1 MTTAAEQ
8 QPEAARAP
16 HDERTYGASD
26 FHNGGPPQNLTQ
38 LFRYLNSREVSEYH
52 TILNVFAGA
61 FFAEMTAEDVAAAL
75 EGSPIDPDV
84 LPARLKKLA
93 DWGNLTTS
101 SSVQECTTIEDYQ
114 RRHGRYLLTGAGLQV
129 LRLVEQFFAEAETV
143 AAVRLGRLR
152 HLASALSRVAAIVED
167 DIPAEQVT
175 ELGDGILEV
184 FDSYLRFKEELER
197 FFAQINEW
205 QSHYD
210 LTPEQVRD
218 FAQVLTGYIFDRI
231 DEITQATEPVAT
243 ELSRI
248 LPRLPEVLSNLP
260 AGLGQHGAGG
270 SVSFTVAAAPGSVA
284 DHWYRL
290 AGLFAPAAGSRRS
303 QLDDYLSKAAAA
315 ADSLL
320 DNVMRLSRGTVGSKR
335 ADLLRLATFFDNAKD
350 DDSAHDIAAAAF
362 GLGSCRSLVFMV
374 DPDAEPEPTP
384 NTRWKDAPVAA
395 VPISLRTR
403 GEIGPKGLPTPLP
416 DRRAAIQMIKD
427 KRDQQLRR
435 RHRAASDLL
444 QVAASDGSIDGA
456 RISCD
461 ALELLCDL
469 VAEARLDGPCVG
481 PIPTRRAVG
490 EGLRCTLHA
499 VPAATTTVDSDE
511 GTLTFDGLVVSVTR
525 ALTSHATGH

>member
-8 QPEAARAP
+8 QRDPAQREGRAK
-16 HDERTYGASD
+16 GASD
-26 FHNGGPPQNLTQ
+26 VHGGGPPENLTR
-38 LFRYLNSREVSEYH
+38 LFRYLNSPEASEYH

-61 FFAEMTAEDVAAAL
+61 FFTEMTTDDVAAAL
-75 EGSPIDPDV
+75 QRSDIDPDV
-84 LPARLKKLA
+84 VPARLRQLA

-114 RRHGRYLLTGAGLQV
+114 RRHGRYLLTGSGLQV

-143 AAVRLGRLR
+143 AEVRLGRLR
-152 HLASALSRVAAIVED
+152 HLASALGRVAAIVEEG
-167 DIPAEQVT
+167 IPAERVT

-210 LTPEQVRD
+210 LTPQQVRD
-218 FAQVLTGYIFDRI
+218 FAQVLTGYILERI

-243 ELSRI
+243 ELGRI
-248 LPRLPEVLSNLP
+248 LPQLPEVLSNLP

-270 SVSFTVAAAPGSVA
+270 SAAFTVSTAPGSVA
-284 DHWYRL
+284 DHWDRL

-303 QLDDYLSKAAAA
+303 QLDDYLSKAASA
-315 ADSLL
+315 ADALL
-320 DNVMRLSRGTVGSKR
+320 DNVIRLSRGTVGSKR
-335 ADLLRLATFFDNAKD
+335 TDLLRLAAFFHNAKD
-350 DDSAHDIAAAAF
+350 DDSAHNIAAAAF
-362 GLGSCRSLVFMV
+362 GLVSCRSLVFMV
-374 DPDAEPEPTP
+374 DPDAEPEPTA
-384 NTRWKDAPVAA
+384 NTRWKDAPMAA

-427 KRDQQLRR
+427 QREQQLRR
-435 RHRAASDLL
+435 RRRAASDLL
-444 QVAASDGSIDGA
+444 HAAASNGSIDGA
-456 RISCD
+456 RISSD

-469 VAEARLDGPCVG
+469 IAEARLDGPSVG
-481 PIPTRRAVG
+481 PAPTRRAVG

-499 VPAATTTVDSDE
+499 VPAATTTVDSDK
-511 GTLTFDGLVVSVTR
+511 GTLTIGGLVVSVTQ
-525 ALTSHATGH
+525 ALTGHAA